1 MFERFTERFHKVV
14 VLAQDEA
21 RRFNHDYI
29 GTEHLPLGS
38 CARMRAFLLGSTPT
52 WLCIQ
57 TKSAG
62 KSC

>member
-1 MFERFTERFHKVV
+1 MGERFTERSHKVV

-29 GTEHLPLGS
+29 GTEHLPLG
-38 CARMRAFLLGSTPT
+38 LLREDEGIPAGSTPT
-52 WLCIQ
+52 WMCIR